1 MQTSAPLDL
10 PRATR
15 RYRFSMTALADVMFQ
30 LLVFFMLS
38 SNVTPYAFLTVQSG
52 GLQGGVVG
60 AAPDRPD
67 GLLTQAGTTAVWTL
81 SPGGIVASGQQFPLE
96 RLDDLSQALAL
107 QHTQH
112 LLLVIRPEVSVQM
125 TVTVLEHLAA
135 HGVSAVQIAGGGLP

>member
-81 SPGGIVASGQQFPLE
+81 SPDGIVASGQHFRWSVWMICL
-96 RLDDLSQALAL
+96 RRWSCN
-107 QHTQH
+107 
-112 LLLVIRPEVSVQM
+112 IRSICCWS
-125 TVTVLEHLAA
+125 
-135 HGVSAVQIAGGGLP
+135 SAPK